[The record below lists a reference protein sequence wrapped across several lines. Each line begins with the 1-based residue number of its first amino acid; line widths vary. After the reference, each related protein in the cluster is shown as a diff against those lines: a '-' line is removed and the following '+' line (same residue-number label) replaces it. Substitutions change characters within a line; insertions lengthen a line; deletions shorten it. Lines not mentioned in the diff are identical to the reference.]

1 MGGKNTTKNQS
12 IYVVSSKKKV
22 ILTKDNLIKR
32 KWRGNKQ
39 CCFLIHKKPSNI
51 FSLTVMLHVLLGD
64 VSSLPSTS
72 PLPTMQKIFLV
83 TGLGECLDAQKK

>member
-1 MGGKNTTKNQS
+1 MWLL
-12 IYVVSSKKKV
+12 KKKV

-39 CCFLIHKKPSNI
+39 CCFLIHKRPSNI

-64 VSSLPSTS
+64 VSSLPSIF

-83 TGLGECLDAQKK
+83 TG